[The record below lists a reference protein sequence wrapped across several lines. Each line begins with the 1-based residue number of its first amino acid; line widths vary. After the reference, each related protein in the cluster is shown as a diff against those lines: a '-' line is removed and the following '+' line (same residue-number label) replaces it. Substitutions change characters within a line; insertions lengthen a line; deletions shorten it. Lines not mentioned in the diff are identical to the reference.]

1 MKFCIG
7 NIDENLKL
15 INQYTYQS
23 IDEGGN
29 HQTVLLRH
37 LGRSRKCWNTRLEI
51 LSRYEYVKV
60 PTVDCSVIYLPVKPL
75 KRQKT
80 GFIKFWVSGLGPTVY
95 SLQSQCSEQRTK
107 LCPNH
112 QSSLFGIWHRTTYA
126 TEAKLIL
133 SVSAVTSWVKITVR
147 YREILGYLECVP
159 VADQTVV
166 TGALICIMM
175 NRTPRALLKGASS
188 ILAEGGSLTSNGV
201 EYEASEAKDAIKGFV
216 HIKDDKLKKDFQN
229 SKIQNDEKGNIN
241 APTGSSDDI
250 KKPITAKEVVK
261 AESKIPVTIT
271 KEKILHHNS
280 SWSFFEVYLV
290 VLNVLLSL
298 GILSTII
305 CIGLTLW
312 LTDGQMSSFA
322 PALIFASALNSVL
335 ETVTTVL
342 SSLQETLSTISIPS
356 YESILLLPQTFSE
369 SEFVS
374 NFVPYALDLKDSFLE
389 SAAVLYDDSYTFLQ
403 SLFPN

>member
-1 MKFCIG
+1 
-7 NIDENLKL
+7 
-15 INQYTYQS
+15 
-23 IDEGGN
+23 
-29 HQTVLLRH
+29 
-37 LGRSRKCWNTRLEI
+37 
-51 LSRYEYVKV
+51 V
-60 PTVDCSVIYLPVKPL
+60 P
-75 KRQKT
+75 
-80 GFIKFWVSGLGPTVY
+80 
-95 SLQSQCSEQRTK
+95 
-107 LCPNH
+107 
-112 QSSLFGIWHRTTYA
+112 
-126 TEAKLIL
+126 EADHT
-133 SVSAVTSWVKITVR
+133 AVTR
-147 YREILGYLECVP
+147 
-159 VADQTVV
+159 
-166 TGALICIMM
+166 ALICIMM

-229 SKIQNDEKGNIN
+229 SKIQNDEKGNIS

-250 KKPITAKEVVK
+250 KKPIIAKEAVK

-374 NFVPYALDLKDSFLE
+374 NFVPYALDLKDSLLE